1 MQTCLVRCLMKCC
14 CLNSERG
21 FTLLE
26 VMIAVAVMGIALVT
40 LLGSQSQSIAIATE
54 ARFETV
60 AALLARQK
68 MAEIR
73 LSEYEEVTSSSGQFA
88 GEFDQYSWQTEVEPI
103 TENETGIAEAGD
115 MLKTVMLTVGMAV
128 EEGTSFS
135 VKTVLF
141 KQVTADEVT
150 K

>member
-1 MQTCLVRCLMKCC
+1 M
-14 CLNSERG
+14 
-21 FTLLE
+21 E

-40 LLGSQSQSIAIATE
+40 LLGSQSQSVAIVIE

-73 LSEYEEVTSSSGQFA
+73 MSEYEEITSSSGQFA
-88 GEFDQYSWQTEVEPI
+88 DEFDQYTWQTEVEPVR
-103 TENETGIAEAGD
+103 EEETGIAGTEYW
-115 MLKTVMLTVGMAV
+115 LKTVMLTIGMEG